1 MTKQMMN
8 SKSNSLTDC
17 S

>member
-1 MTKQMMN
+1 MTRQMMN